1 MDKFSKLKPNSDKPT
16 SKKENVLFQNKYVKL
31 IEFDDWSIITGKDC
45 VICIPYLIEQNKFI
59 IRQEYIPTYKYA
71 EGQDFHLAC
80 VGGEIEESETPE
92 ESLIRELQE
101 EAGIVLRENFRIEL
115 EKPLFFNKGCSV
127 KCYYCIITLNENDYH
142 EIVPPTDGSKVEKMS
157 QTAKIDVKYINSLNT
172 SDITT
177 EFMLDKLRK
186 HLNL

>member
-1 MDKFSKLKPNSDKPT
+1 M
-16 SKKENVLFQNKYVKL
+16 
-31 IEFDDWSIITGKDC
+31 SI
-45 VICIPYLIEQNKFI
+45 L
-59 IRQEYIPTYKYA
+59 
-71 EGQDFHLAC
+71 
-80 VGGEIEESETPE
+80 
-92 ESLIRELQE
+92 
-101 EAGIVLRENFRIEL
+101 
-115 EKPLFFNKGCSV
+115 
-127 KCYYCIITLNENDYH
+127 TLTENDYH